1 MSVPA
6 QTPSKEYIANGTTTA
21 FPLEFN
27 CDKAE
32 YLIVTLNG
40 EDAPVGSW
48 TLANDTVTFNVAP
61 LNGVVVNLER
71 NTPFQRTTNYQ
82 LYDNSFRPSAVNKD
96 FDLIWWKLQELGY
109 RDQVI
114 WLALI
119 KEISDRTNGDIEL
132 QNQINTIEQQV
143 DLNTQDIAKLITDLS
158 QEIADR
164 ITGDKYLKDMFLSM
178 MDEAINEGTINALAI
193 TTVESIDALLS
204 LSNVWAGRTVH
215 VKSFHAGIIGTVMPF
230 KGGGTFVYDPDR
242 AEENDGGVCING
254 WVRQLE
260 NRVLNPYMFGAYGD
274 LQFTSNEVLAYQS
287 GHDDTEAF
295 KKMLNMN
302 KYVIFTNISKAVS
315 SNKYSTY
322 TFEIPHAAYYIKG
335 TLPIRAFTKIEG
347 NNSTIFFDPD
357 EPIDLFQTP
366 RSEMQAAYQISTGW
380 NTQTIPMCEFSN
392 LIIVGNVT
400 RTSTTHAQKCFDAAN
415 AYKWRWSNILIE
427 RFQNGISIYPL
438 DTSAWTGGERIGN
451 FYENVLDNV
460 TINECIQHFYN
471 AGNVTQATNLTLAGG
486 YVVGKEFTNKF
497 DYFLINVG
505 AGFSCDGFN
514 IAPANDQQLL
524 KALVLD
530 SCHGSYYS
538 GGYTEWFN
546 TFFELD
552 FQDRMGSFKLDAS
565 HIFKYVNHCLVK
577 FSDECFSRF
586 DYETMTRSVPKRFKN
601 GRKYSNYLNTLG
613 FGVGASSELITNFF
627 KYCPQYDFKY
637 GMYGISSVPNDL
649 IYDVKRFEEIDT
661 GFTSKYGIRLINPT
675 NSEMS
680 LYLPLN
686 NQSTQAKIVC
696 LYRDIKNFDYSCFKS
711 NVLGFNGTNERIST
725 GELIV
730 DYGNGWKLAVLEITS
745 ELARTGNF
753 MIALPANSQVEIEH
767 IGAYANGFPFMPTYT
782 DYQPLINT
790 GLLEGVANTN
800 SGGSFEA
807 GDILRAVG
815 NLANGVID
823 GSVSDNVV
831 LSRGCYSSRY
841 VTPEGVT
848 LESEI
853 NLIDV
858 SINNITK
865 RLGIGAYIE
874 LQQDGVRN
882 KFNIVGRN
890 YSSINNEFEYKLKLS
905 GDVNI
910 SMGSVF
916 LYTDYMQKPVFRAL
930 QYYLNNYISRK
941 LSYAGVSIPANSIVS
956 RDIVLS
962 GVTMADT
969 ALAATSPSLGTS
981 SRIWAEVT
989 ALDQITVYH
998 QNLTGSNIT
1007 TPVDMIINIK
1017 VV

>member
-1 MSVPA
+1 MAVPA

-71 NTPFQRTTNYQ
+71 NIPFQRTTNYQ

-204 LSNVWAGRTVH
+204 LSNVWAGRTVQ

-427 RFQNGISIYPL
+427 RFHNGISIYPL
-438 DTSAWTGGERIGN
+438 DTSAWTGGNRIGN

-460 TINECIQHFYN
+460 TINECVQHFFN
-471 AGNVTQATNLTLAGG
+471 GGNVTQATNLTLGGG
-486 YVVGKEFTNKF
+486 YVVGKDFVNKF
-497 DYFLINVG
+497 DYFLINYG
-505 AGFSCDGFN
+505 AGFSCNGFN
-514 IAPANDQQLL
+514 IAPADDQQLA
-524 KALVLD
+524 KALIYD
-530 SCHGSYYS
+530 ACQGSYYS

-552 FQDRMGSFKLDAS
+552 MPARMGGFKYDAS
-565 HIFKYVNHCLVK
+565 HTFKYPEHIMFK
-577 FSDECFSRF
+577 FKDGVFSKYI
-586 DYETMTRSVPKRFKN
+586 YETSTRTIPNKFEN
-601 GRKYSNYLNTLG
+601 GRLYNNYLNHTG
-613 FGVGASSELITNFF
+613 FGFGASSELITNFF
-627 KYCPQYDFKY
+627 KYVPQYDFKY
-637 GMYGISSVPNDL
+637 GLYGVSGLSNDL
-649 IYDVKRFEEIDT
+649 VYDVKRFELVDT
-661 GFTSKYGIRLINPT
+661 GFTTRYGIRLINPT
-675 NSEMS
+675 ANSID
-680 LYLPLN
+680 LTLPLN
-686 NQSTQAKIVC
+686 NQSVMAKVVF
-696 LYRDIKNFDYSCFKS
+696 LYRPIKNFTHENFKS
-711 NVLGFNGTNERIST
+711 NVLGFNGTNARIST
-725 GELIV
+725 AEIMV
-730 DYGNGWKLAVLEITS
+730 DYGNDWKLAVLEVTS
-745 ELARTGNF
+745 EQTRTGN
-753 MIALPANSQVEIEH
+753 IVITLPADSQVEIEH
-767 IGAYANGFPFMPTYT
+767 VGAYANGFPFMPSYKE
-782 DYQPLINT
+782 YQPLINNP
-790 GLLEGVANTN
+790 LVENAADVD
-800 SGGSFEA
+800 SGGTFA
-807 GDILRAVG
+807 KGDILRAIASINEGSIVG
-815 NLANGVID
+815 A
-823 GSVSDNVV
+823 VSDYVV
-831 LSRGCYSSRY
+831 LTQGAYSSRH
-841 VTPEGVT
+841 VGVGSVALPSGANTINVAGTDT
-848 LESEI
+848 L
-853 NLIDV
+853 
-858 SINNITK
+858 K
-865 RLGIGAYIE
+865 RLGIGAYVE
-874 LQQDGVRN
+874 LQQSSIKN
-882 KFNIVGRN
+882 KYLVVGRN
-890 YSSINNEFEYKLKLS
+890 FSNGEFDYTLKFS
-905 GDVNI
+905 GETTITV
-910 SMGSVF
+910 GSVLF
-916 LYTDYMQKPVFRAL
+916 DTNYMQQPTFRAL
-930 QYYLNNYISRK
+930 QYFQNNYISRK

-956 RDIVLS
+956 RNIVLS